1 MSIKSTTG
9 YFAATI
15 WRDHGLLVHGGLSS
29 PSSLNPSNKIVLW
42 KSESKFKRGNL
53 IDDKGPALSHHGCC
67 LCGNWLIVVGGW
79 NGNSRTSKVWAF
91 DLSTSSWSALKENP
105 NGESRVE
112 PPVGLSGHTV
122 TKINNG
128 LVCII
133 GREGSVRM
141 QRRFGQMFFLHLNLE
156 SKEYFYNEAPLMP
169 DSRSGHTA
177 QLSPSLELFV
187 FGGRD
192 SGSMQVYG
200 KPVPQAVKD
209 RPVPMKDLK
218 RILLEQTSLEK
229 LKSMIGLRYHAM
241 CILDSDSILIQGGRH
256 FKAITGK
263 DINANTYLWKKEG
276 TKEGVWY
283 LCKHSES
290 APASF
295 QIPRFAHTLIADE
308 KGLFIFGGFKS
319 EQDTDGAQ
327 AAMLLLAETN
337 EIK

>member
-15 WRDHGLLVHGGLSS
+15 WPNHGLLVHGGLRS
-29 PSSLNPSNKIVLW
+29 PSSLNPSNQLVLW
-42 KSESKFKRGNL
+42 KSASKFKRGNL
-53 IDDKGPALSHHGCC
+53 IDDKGPALSHHGSC
-67 LCGNWLIVVGGW
+67 LCGNWLIVIGGW
-79 NGNSRTSKVWAF
+79 TGNSRTSKVWAF
-91 DLSTSSWSALKENP
+91 DLSSGGLSWTALKENTK
-105 NGESRVE
+105 GESRVE

-122 TKINNG
+122 TKINDG

-177 QLSPSLELFV
+177 QLSPSLELLV

-192 SGSMQVYG
+192 SGLMQVYG

-209 RPVPMKDLK
+209 RPVPMKELK
-218 RILLEQTSLEK
+218 RVLLEQMSLEK

-241 CILDSDSILIQGGRH
+241 CILDSNSILIQGGRH
-256 FKAITGK
+256 FKAISGK
-263 DINANTYLWKKEG
+263 DINANTYLWKKEAG
-276 TKEGVWY
+276 GKEGEWY
-283 LCKHSES
+283 LCRHCES
-290 APASF
+290 L
-295 QIPRFAHTLIADE
+295 QVPRFAHTLIADE
-308 KGLFIFGGFKS
+308 KGLFIFGGFES

-327 AAMLLLAETN
+327 VAMLLISKDN
-337 EIK
+337 V